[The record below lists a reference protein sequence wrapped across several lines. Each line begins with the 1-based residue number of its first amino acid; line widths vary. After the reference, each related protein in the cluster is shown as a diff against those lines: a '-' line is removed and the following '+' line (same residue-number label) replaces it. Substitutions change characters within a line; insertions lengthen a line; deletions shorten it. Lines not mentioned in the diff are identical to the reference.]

1 MTLENSKKNEND
13 LIDLK
18 EVINL
23 LSNKKKL
30 IISITSI
37 FFVLSLIYSLLTPKL
52 YTSYAILAET
62 NSSDNNTLN
71 TNNYSSIAN
80 LAGIKIPRTQL
91 GKTYEAIARINSFN
105 FFSQYFLSK
114 INLEN
119 LVSKKESDISK
130 LEAYEKYREI
140 LKINIDDETQFVRIS
155 IDHANPKIAKKWV
168 DIIID
173 NINETMREEEKK
185 FTLKNI
191 DFLNNSIKENNVN
204 EIEKTLIILLKDEM
218 QKLMLITANNDYV
231 FKKIEPPFIP
241 EKPTSLSKILLII
254 FISILGMM
262 LGIFLA
268 LFKYYFFKTNS

>member
-105 FFSQYFLSK
+105 FFRNIFYL
-114 INLEN
+114 
-119 LVSKKESDISK
+119 K
-130 LEAYEKYREI
+130 LI
-140 LKINIDDETQFVRIS
+140 
-155 IDHANPKIAKKWV
+155 
-168 DIIID
+168 
-173 NINETMREEEKK
+173 
-185 FTLKNI
+185 
-191 DFLNNSIKENNVN
+191 
-204 EIEKTLIILLKDEM
+204 
-218 QKLMLITANNDYV
+218 
-231 FKKIEPPFIP
+231 
-241 EKPTSLSKILLII
+241 
-254 FISILGMM
+254 
-262 LGIFLA
+262 
-268 LFKYYFFKTNS
+268 